1 MICMSV
7 TDRRSTARGRWIAL
21 VVVCMAQLMSIM
33 DGTIVTVALP
43 RIQTDLHFSQASLS
57 WVLNGYFITFGSFLL
72 LGGRL
77 GDLIGRRRMFLAGIA
92 LFTVASAACGLAD
105 SQTTLVIARF
115 VQGLGGAGAV
125 AAIVAIITA
134 EFPDPGERAQAMSVY
149 TLTISAGAS
158 IGLIAGGAI
167 TQLLNWHWIFFIN
180 VPIGIATIVA
190 GRAWIAENTGP
201 GIDRHIDVLG
211 SVTITGALV
220 LGAYAIV
227 TAGSHGWGSA
237 HTLGFGAA
245 AVALIAAFWALESR
259 LAKPIMPPRVFKIRG
274 LAASSA
280 VRGLFICGMYAVFFI
295 GTLYMEHIRG
305 FGVLSTGLAFLP
317 QTVLLALLSMGPVA
331 WIVGRFGP
339 RPPLLVGLVC
349 GVIGVWL
356 LSRLHAHSA
365 YVPGLLVPFLL
376 MGLGAGLAFMPL
388 LTIAM
393 ADVPRADAGL
403 ASGIVNTSLQMATA
417 IGVAVLGTVSGSRTR
432 TLSEH
437 GSGQIVA
444 LLGGYQL
451 AFEVGAGCVLAALVI
466 AIVAVRTPRPER
478 VEARAGRDAA
488 APAGASARAGRDA
501 ADSARAGR
509 DAADSARAGRDAADP
524 RPV

>member
-1 MICMSV
+1 MIFV
-7 TDRRSTARGRWIAL
+7 TVTNTRSTERARWIAL
-21 VVVCMAQLMSIM
+21 AVVCMAQLMSIM

-43 RIQTDLHFSQASLS
+43 RIQSDLHFSQSSLS

-77 GDLIGRRRMFLAGIA
+77 GDLIGRRRIFLAGIA
-92 LFTVASAACGLAD
+92 LFTLASAACGLAD

-134 EFPDPGERAQAMSVY
+134 EFPDPRERARAMSLY

-167 TQLLNWHWIFFIN
+167 TQLLSWHWIFFIN
-180 VPIGIATIVA
+180 VPIGIATIIA

-211 SVTITGALV
+211 SVTITAAMV

-227 TAGSHGWGSA
+227 TASSHGWGSA

-245 AVALIAAFWALESR
+245 AVALLIGFWALESR
-259 LAKPIMPPRVFKIRG
+259 LSNPIMPPRVFKIRG
-274 LAASSA
+274 LATSSA
-280 VRGLFICGMYAVFFI
+280 VRGLFVCGMYAVFFI

-317 QTVLLALLSMGPVA
+317 QTIVLALMSLGPVA
-331 WIVGRFGP
+331 WLVGRFGP
-339 RPPLLVGLVC
+339 RPPMVAGLVFGLA
-349 GVIGVWL
+349 GVFL
-356 LSRLHAHSA
+356 LSRLHADSP
-365 YVPGLLVPFLL
+365 YFPDLFVPFVL

-388 LTIAM
+388 LTVAM
-393 ADVPRADAGL
+393 SEVPRGDAGL

-417 IGVAVLGTVSGSRTR
+417 IGVAVLGTVSDTRTR
-432 TLSEH
+432 TLAEH
-437 GSGQIVA
+437 GAGQISS

-451 AFEVGAGCVLAALVI
+451 AFEVGTGCALAALVI
-466 AIVAVRTPRPER
+466 AIVAVRTPRPVREPAPAGR
-478 VEARAGRDAA
+478 ETVEAR
-488 APAGASARAGRDA
+488 PA
-501 ADSARAGR
+501 
-509 DAADSARAGRDAADP
+509 
-524 RPV
+524 

>member
-1 MICMSV
+1 MDAV
-7 TDRRSTARGRWIAL
+7 APAVDRVALTADEIRSLSSSTVLLASIHRLSDSCCCGSPSGPEMKCSAR
-21 VVVCMAQLMSIM
+21 LMSIM

-57 WVLNGYFITFGSFLL
+57 WVLNGYFIIFGSFLL

-115 VQGLGGAGAV
+115 VQGLGGAGA
-125 AAIVAIITA
+125 IVAIITA
-134 EFPDPGERAQAMSVY
+134 EFPDPRERAQAMSVY

-190 GRAWIAENTGP
+190 GSAWIAENTGP

-211 SVTITGALV
+211 SVTITAAMV

-259 LAKPIMPPRVFKIRG
+259 PANPIMPPRVFKIRG
-274 LAASSA
+274 LTASSA

-295 GTLYMEHIRG
+295 GTLYVGHIRG

-339 RPPLLVGLVC
+339 RPPLLVGLVG
-349 GVIGVWL
+349 GVLGVLL
-356 LSRLHAHSA
+356 LSGLQAHSA

-393 ADVPRADAGL
+393 ANVPRADAGL
-403 ASGIVNTSLQMATA
+403 ASASP
-417 IGVAVLGTVSGSRTR
+417 
-432 TLSEH
+432 
-437 GSGQIVA
+437 
-444 LLGGYQL
+444 
-451 AFEVGAGCVLAALVI
+451 
-466 AIVAVRTPRPER
+466 TPRCRWQRRSGWPCS
-478 VEARAGRDAA
+478 APCPAHGR
-488 APAGASARAGRDA
+488 GR
-501 ADSARAGR
+501 
-509 DAADSARAGRDAADP
+509 
-524 RPV
+524 

>member
-1 MICMSV
+1 MISMPVIDS
-7 TDRRSTARGRWIAL
+7 RSIERGRWIAL
-21 VVVCMAQLMSIM
+21 AVVCMAQLMSIM

-43 RIQTDLHFSQASLS
+43 RIQADLHFSQSSLS

-77 GDLIGRRRMFLAGIA
+77 GDLIGRRRIFLAGIA
-92 LFTVASAACGLAD
+92 LFTAASAACGLAD

-125 AAIVAIITA
+125 AAIVAIITS
-134 EFPDPGERAQAMSVY
+134 EFPDPRERAKAMSLY

-167 TQLLNWHWIFFIN
+167 TQLLSWHWIFFIN

-190 GRAWIAENTGP
+190 GRAWIAENHGP

-211 SVTITGALV
+211 SVTITAAMV

-227 TAGSHGWGSA
+227 TASSDGWGSV

-245 AVALIAAFWALESR
+245 AVVLLIGFWALESR
-259 LAKPIMPPRVFKIRG
+259 LANPIMPPRVFKIPG
-274 LAASSA
+274 LATSSA

-317 QTVLLALLSMGPVA
+317 QTIVLALMSLGPVA
-331 WIVGRFGP
+331 WLVGRFGP
-339 RPPLLVGLVC
+339 RPPMLAGLVF
-349 GVIGVWL
+349 GVAGVFL
-356 LSRLHAHSA
+356 LSRLHADSP
-365 YVPGLLVPFLL
+365 YFPDLFVPFLL

-388 LTIAM
+388 LTVAM
-393 ADVPRADAGL
+393 SEVPRADAGL

-417 IGVAVLGTVSGSRTR
+417 IGVAVLGTVSESRTR
-432 TLSEH
+432 TLAEH
-437 GSGQIVA
+437 GAGQVAA

-451 AFEVGAGCVLAALVI
+451 AFEVGTGCALAALVI
-466 AIVAVRTPRPER
+466 AIVAVRTPRP
-478 VEARAGRDAA
+478 ARAQQ
-488 APAGASARAGRDA
+488 PAGRE
-501 ADSARAGR
+501 
-509 DAADSARAGRDAADP
+509 AADP
-524 RPV
+524 RPA